1 MMSSS
6 DRRLSDDVVEA
17 VGVVDGDYEDDEDE
31 CCDSAAAVIVDEVA
45 GGRVG
50 DESEPDEMSLS
61 SACSWST

>member
-6 DRRLSDDVVEA
+6 DRRLSEVVEA
-17 VGVVDGDYEDDEDE
+17 VGFVDGDDEDDEDE
-31 CCDSAAAVIVDEVA
+31 CCESAAAVIVDCEGA

-61 SACSWST
+61 SACSWSM

>member
-17 VGVVDGDYEDDEDE
+17 VGFVDGDDEDDEDE
-31 CCDSAAAVIVDEVA
+31 CCDSAAAVIVDEGA